1 MPSGVSGA
9 KVRRAR
15 STPDAFEVLLTE
27 DAAGDLTEIYG
38 YIENHDA
45 PSKADH
51 VLDRIQEVLESLK
64 TFPERG
70 AYPRELLAL
79 GIREYRQTYFKPY
92 RLIYR
97 VIGRRVYVYLIA
109 DGRRDMQLLLERRL
123 LGA

>member
-1 MPSGVSGA
+1 M
-9 KVRRAR
+9 RRAR
-15 STPDAFEVLLTE
+15 STPDSFEVLLTE
-27 DAAGDLTEIYG
+27 DAAGDLNEIYG

-51 VLDRIQEVLESLK
+51 VLDCIQEVLESLR

-70 AYPRELLAL
+70 AFPRELLTL

-109 DGRRDMQLLLERRL
+109 DGRRDIRALLERRL
-123 LGA
+123 LRF